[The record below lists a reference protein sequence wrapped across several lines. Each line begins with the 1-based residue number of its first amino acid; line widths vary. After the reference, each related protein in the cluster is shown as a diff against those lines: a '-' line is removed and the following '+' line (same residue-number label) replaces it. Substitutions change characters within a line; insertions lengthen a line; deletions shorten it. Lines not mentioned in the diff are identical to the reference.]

1 MISRN
6 AHLFASVQALASATL
21 SLTARKSRIPLMLA
35 ALWLWAPA
43 SLPAQTYTTLTN
55 FNFTDGDVPT
65 GGLVQATD
73 GNFYGTTATGGLNA
87 CKVDRTHSDPNG
99 VNEGCGTIF
108 RITPSGAL
116 TSLHTFD
123 GADGEYPESG
133 VIQGIDG
140 NFYGTT
146 QAGGTGT
153 SCTGEIPGCGTIFK
167 ITSSGTFTSL
177 HSFQKTDGATP
188 ARKLVQGNDGNF
200 YGATGTGGANG
211 DGTIFK
217 ITPGGALTTLH
228 SFDYTDGA
236 GPYVGLVLGTDG
248 NFYGTTGSGG
258 AYGYGTVFKI
268 TPGGVL
274 TTLHSFDYTDGADIN
289 ALVQGTNGNL
299 YGTTILGGTGG
310 DPPSGTVFEIT
321 PGGTFTTIFNF
332 DNLNNEN
339 PGGPVVGALIEGT
352 GTDGNFYGLTVN
364 GGSGGCGTAG
374 CGTLYRIT
382 PSGTLTVVY
391 SFLGGPTPGLVQGTD
406 GVLYGETNSL
416 VGGGDYG
423 SIYSLSLGLGPFV
436 ETQPSSGAVGTV
448 VKILGTNLT
457 DATSVTFNGTAAK
470 FTVVSSSEISTVV
483 PAGATTG
490 ELKVVTPS
498 GTLSSNVSFMVP

>member
-1 MISRN
+1 
-6 AHLFASVQALASATL
+6 
-21 SLTARKSRIPLMLA
+21 MLA

-211 DGTIFK
+211 DGTI
-217 ITPGGALTTLH
+217 
-228 SFDYTDGA
+228 
-236 GPYVGLVLGTDG
+236 
-248 NFYGTTGSGG
+248 
-258 AYGYGTVFKI
+258 FKI

>member
-1 MISRN
+1 MS
-6 AHLFASVQALASATL
+6 TM
-21 SLTARKSRIPLMLA
+21 RKSGLSVVLA
-35 ALWLWAPA
+35 ALWLCVPA
-43 SLPAQTYTTLTN
+43 SLPAQTYTTLFN
-55 FNFTDGDVPT
+55 FNFSDGNVPN

-73 GNFYGTTATGGLNA
+73 GNFYGTTIEGGVNA
-87 CKVDRTHSDPNG
+87 CKVHRTHSNPNG
-99 VNEGCGTIF
+99 INTSCGTVF
-108 RITPSGAL
+108 KITSGG
-116 TSLHTFD
+116 TFTTLHSFD
-123 GADGEYPESG
+123 GTDGEYPESG
-133 VIQGIDG
+133 VIQGVDG

-146 QAGGTGT
+146 QAGGTDT
-153 SCTGEIPGCGTIFK
+153 SCDYGLIPGCGTIFK
-167 ITSSGTFTSL
+167 ITPTGTFTSL
-177 HSFQKTDGATP
+177 HSFQLTDGSTP

-200 YGATGTGGANG
+200 YGATGAGGANG

-258 AYGYGTVFKI
+258 TYGYGTVFKI
-268 TPGGVL
+268 TPGGAL

-289 ALVQGTNGNL
+289 ALAQGTNGNF

-310 DPPSGTVFEIT
+310 NPDNTPSGTVFKIT

-352 GTDGNFYGLTVN
+352 GTDGSFYGLTVE
-364 GGSGGCGTAG
+364 GGSVGCGTAG
-374 CGTLYRIT
+374 CGTLYKIT

-391 SFLGGPTPGLVQGTD
+391 SFLGQPPNPGLIQGTN
-406 GVLYGETNSL
+406 GIFYGETDS
-416 VGGGDYG
+416 VEGGDYG
-423 SIYSLSLGLGPFV
+423 SIYSLSVGLGPFV
-436 ETQPSSGAVGTV
+436 ETQPSSGAVGTA
-448 VKILGTNLT
+448 VKILGTDLT
-457 DATSVTFNGTAAK
+457 GATSVTFNGTAAN
-470 FTVVSSSEISTVV
+470 FTVVSSSEITTTV
-483 PAGATTG
+483 PAGAATG